1 MNIDLIKQRLTEV
14 PELSHLV
21 VDGDG
26 RHFDIVLVSSVF
38 SGKNKL
44 ARQRFVYSYLKDWL
58 ADGRLHAVELR
69 TWTPE
74 EWEGKQHE

>member
-1 MNIDLIKQRLTEV
+1 MNNDLIKQRLRAI

-26 RHFDIVLVSSVF
+26 RHFEIILVSPVF

-58 ADGRLHAVELR
+58 ADGSLHAVELCP
-69 TWTPE
+69 WTPE
-74 EWEGKQHE
+74 EWEGKNHE